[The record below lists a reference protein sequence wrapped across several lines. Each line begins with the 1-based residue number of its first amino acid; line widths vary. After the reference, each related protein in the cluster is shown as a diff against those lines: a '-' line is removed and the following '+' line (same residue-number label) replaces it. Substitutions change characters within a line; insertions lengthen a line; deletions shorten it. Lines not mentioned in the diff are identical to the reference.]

1 MGSHPSFDQVNKITK
16 KELNSAA
23 KFAIKT
29 EVAYV
34 RQMPLKP
41 VQVGVK
47 NAKAK
52 AKELM
57 STVQNQK
64 FNVHIDYALT
74 TIRL

>member
-34 RQMPLKP
+34 DA
-41 VQVGVK
+41 
-47 NAKAK
+47 AKARIGWSR
-52 AKELM
+52 A
-57 STVQNQK
+57 
-64 FNVHIDYALT
+64 
-74 TIRL
+74 